1 MVVLGAGWR
10 HGPGQD
16 SDHLVFIV
24 SSGVLLEQGRGNE
37 SVAQGADTGDA
48 AAFTGDE
55 DGQETGDG
63 GEDGHSK
70 GLPFAEHA
78 THPGLFHLS
87 GQSTET
93 IEGLGDRPVRGRV
106 VGDERAALLTE
117 HGADTSLLSQ
127 EHVQGHT
134 ILEGHQGSG
143 SQLGR
148 DALHGISGE
157 VGFGTVDVGDLDA
170 IELGEA
176 RARHILKRSNDHS
189 AFFIYVLS

>member
-1 MVVLGAGWR
+1 MAIAR
-10 HGPGQD
+10 
-16 SDHLVFIV
+16 
-24 SSGVLLEQGRGNE
+24 
-37 SVAQGADTGDA
+37 A
-48 AAFTGDE
+48 
-55 DGQETGDG
+55 
-63 GEDGHSK
+63 
-70 GLPFAEHA
+70 
-78 THPGLFHLS
+78 FHLPNMPRIQASIGLSIPEASFISVDRAWRPLRALVTDPS
-87 GQSTET
+87 G
-93 IEGLGDRPVRGRV
+93 GRV

-170 IELGEA
+170 IELAEA
-176 RARHILKRSNDHS
+176 RVRVVSLWGVGIIGGGDGS
-189 AFFIYVLS
+189 ASAGRGVIDSTLGG